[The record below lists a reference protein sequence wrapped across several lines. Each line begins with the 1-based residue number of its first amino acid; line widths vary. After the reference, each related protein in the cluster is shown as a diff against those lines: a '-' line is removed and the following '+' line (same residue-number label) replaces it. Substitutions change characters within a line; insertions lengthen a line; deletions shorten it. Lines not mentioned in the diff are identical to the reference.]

1 MADKLWQHIA
11 ASIEGTDAH
20 LSYPQRICIAGSQLL
35 AADSMSIALVVDGD
49 YEPLSSSDDV
59 ARTMDEIQFS
69 IGDGPSFSTQGG
81 TDPILVEDLSHHD
94 AVRQWPLFCDSAQT
108 HHIAGLFCFPLRIGA
123 ANLGV
128 MSAYRRSAATFTP
141 TQFSYGLVLSS
152 FAAAETVRS
161 MAGDPHRD
169 PRVQDP
175 IAYDQSVVQFAA
187 GMISERLNTSIVDA
201 LVRIRAHAFA
211 SDTTVIEVARL
222 IASGRLVLDL

>member
-1 MADKLWQHIA
+1 MTDKLWQHIA
-11 ASIEGTDAH
+11 ASIEGTDAD

-49 YEPLSSSDDV
+49 YEPLSSSDHV